1 MVAPPPSILNSTR
14 ESIQPRA
21 GRYLALARKIAQE
34 AINSGR
40 GRGVGAVIVDPEIEI
55 EDDSDWMNGIVAVA
69 EDARYARREGGAP
82 SLWESSTTTNG
93 PEPNPASKKYDADLE
108 GGPELHAMMR
118 GIDMVASRRRVED
131 FKDTPAELSSSSP
144 SLSSS
149 LAPELTPLERH
160 FLYAPPAVSRSS
172 TQTQAHTQEQERGQ
186 NRKRKHEQEQEG
198 EAPKSSSPPC
208 ISDSNTQPTTT
219 STSTSRILPRSQG
232 GYLCTGL
239 DVYIT
244 HEPCLS
250 CCMGMLLSRF
260 RAVIFP
266 RRGRMAMGGLA
277 SEPVV
282 SPVPDSDDGEGE
294 RPTAGTGTGENVPEE
309 KKSETEAKAEGEK
322 EEGERNYYGLH
333 WRKELNWRALGFEFV
348 EEDPATVDDDEYKK
362 IDEDLKVEVAFHA

>member
-1 MVAPPPSILNSTR
+1 
-14 ESIQPRA
+14 
-21 GRYLALARKIAQE
+21 
-34 AINSGR
+34 
-40 GRGVGAVIVDPEIEI
+40 
-55 EDDSDWMNGIVAVA
+55 MNAIVAVA

-82 SLWESSTTTNG
+82 SLWESNG
-93 PEPNPASKKYDADLE
+93 PGPNPASKQYDADLE

-118 GIDMVASRRRVED
+118 GIDIVASRRRIEDLKDNPVE
-131 FKDTPAELSSSSP
+131 
-144 SLSSS
+144 LSSS

-160 FLYAPPAVSRSS
+160 FLDAPSAVSRSN
-172 TQTQAHTQEQERGQ
+172 TQTPTPTQEQEQRQ
-186 NRKRKHEQEQEG
+186 NRKRKHAQEQQDG
-198 EAPKSSSPPC
+198 EAPPSSHPPC
-208 ISDSNTQPTTT
+208 ISDSNTQPTTAST
-219 STSTSRILPRSQG
+219 STSTLTSTSTARILPRSQG

-282 SPVPDSDDGEGE
+282 APVPDSDDEEGE
-294 RPTAGTGTGENVPEE
+294 RPTAGTGTGEPVPEE
-309 KKSETEAKAEGEK
+309 KRSETEAKAEGEK
-322 EEGERNYYGLH
+322 EEEGEERNYYGLH

-348 EEDPATVDDDEYKK
+348 EEEDPATVDDDDDESKQ
-362 IDEDLKVEVAFHA
+362 IEEDLKVEVAFHA